1 MSLEKTTLENLRQ
14 EYSAKSLS
22 ETDVKSDPFGQFEIW
37 FKEALDSGIIEP
49 NALTLA
55 TATPDGKPSARVV
68 LLKGFDAEGFT
79 FYTNYNSRKGHEI
92 AENPYACISF
102 FWLELQRQVII
113 EGVIEKVSA
122 DESTRYY
129 QSRPK
134 GSQLG
139 AWTSPQSEVI
149 ANRGV
154 LEEKLAGLEKEYA
167 DKDVLP
173 RPEHWGG
180 YILKPTSFEF
190 WQGRQSRLHDRIQYI
205 SQPDKS
211 WKIQR
216 VAP

>member
-1 MSLEKTTLENLRQ
+1 MYFL
-14 EYSAKSLS
+14 
-22 ETDVKSDPFGQFEIW
+22 
-37 FKEALDSGIIEP
+37 
-49 NALTLA
+49 
-55 TATPDGKPSARVV
+55 
-68 LLKGFDAEGFT
+68 
-79 FYTNYNSRKGHEI
+79 
-92 AENPYACISF
+92 

-113 EGVIEKVSA
+113 EGIIEKVSA

-149 ANRGV
+149 TSREM

-167 DKDVLP
+167 DHDVLP

-180 YILKPTSFEF
+180 YLLKPTSFEF
-190 WQGRQSRLHDRIQYI
+190 WQGRPSRLHDRIQYI
-205 SQPDKS
+205 GQADKS